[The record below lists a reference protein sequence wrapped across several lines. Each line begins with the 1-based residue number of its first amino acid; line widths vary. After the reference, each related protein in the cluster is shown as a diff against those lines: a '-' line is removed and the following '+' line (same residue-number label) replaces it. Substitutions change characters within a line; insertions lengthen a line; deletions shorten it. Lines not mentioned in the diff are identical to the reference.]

1 MNINYFLSTKKEYH
15 KVLYGLNEIIDRYE
29 ELKDIQDDYSKSTT
43 IDNPFIIIFDN
54 ENTKDIFIKLKK
66 HIKEFIQICDTEI
79 EKLCSHDFVYD
90 VVDISPDHSKQIC
103 YCTKCEF
110 TSS

>member
-43 IDNPFIIIFDN
+43 IDNPFNLNIPNGTGKVFISSSIYHGLFVIAYYDTILIYSIIIYKYAIINKYLTYFL
-54 ENTKDIFIKLKK
+54 IIL
-66 HIKEFIQICDTEI
+66 
-79 EKLCSHDFVYD
+79 
-90 VVDISPDHSKQIC
+90 
-103 YCTKCEF
+103 
-110 TSS
+110 